1 MFPQLPSSVDPPGRF
16 VYVVGEDSTVSVRP
30 VKLGISQGND
40 VAIDDGLSPNERVV
54 VDGAEKLTEGMQ
66 VSVHQPGEAPS
77 VRPAFRAS

>member
-1 MFPQLPSSVDPPGRF
+1 
-16 VYVVGEDSTVSVRP
+16 

-66 VSVHQPGEAPS
+66 VSVHQPGETPS
-77 VRPAFRAS
+77 AGQPSGRRSRRGAE